1 MYNTPERKAFNQ
13 ALGAELKRA
22 RMEKGI
28 PRWHVSI
35 DTGIHESSI
44 ERIERGI
51 SSTNIFDIMRICHCM
66 EVDVLPMVEHARNIA
81 EGIIGNPWFKIGEQ

>member
-22 RMEKGI
+22 RVEKGI
-28 PRWHVSI
+28 PRWHISL

-44 ERIERGI
+44 ERIEKGI
-51 SSTNIFDIMRICHCM
+51 SSTNIFDILRICNSI
-66 EVDVLPMVEHARNIA
+66 EADVIPMVEHARDIS
-81 EGIIGNPWFKIGEQ
+81 EGIIGNPWFKTGQK